1 MKNILVGLLLTSF
14 ATSAYAIGPVV
25 SVPESSS
32 LMLLAFGLLGLFLT
46 SRKK

>member
-14 ATSAYAIGPVV
+14 ATSAYAIGPVP
-25 SVPESSS
+25 VPESSS

>member
-1 MKNILVGLLLTSF
+1 MKNLLAGLLLISF
-14 ATSAYAIGPVV
+14 ATSAYALAPV